1 MFHTWVCVCKLPHL
15 LSNKVDGDKMSY
27 KETIRNLHEEVKF
40 IEDIDR
46 KIEDIDKGTAAI
58 LLRDASYVLR
68 SLAGNLEQEIEN
80 ERMTKLP

>member
-1 MFHTWVCVCKLPHL
+1 MRKLPHL
-15 LSNKVDGDKMSY
+15 LSIKVDGDKMGY
-27 KETIRNLHEEVKF
+27 KETIKNLHEEVKF
-40 IEDIDR
+40 IEDIDK

-80 ERMTKLP
+80 ERITKLP

>member
-1 MFHTWVCVCKLPHL
+1 MSHTWACVHKLPHL
-15 LSNKVDGDKMSY
+15 LSNRVDGDKMSY

-80 ERMTKLP
+80 ESMAKLP

>member
-1 MFHTWVCVCKLPHL
+1 MSHTWVCARKLPHL
-15 LSNKVDGDKMSY
+15 LSIEVRGYKMGY

-40 IEDIDR
+40 IEDIDK
-46 KIEDIDKGTAAI
+46 KIEDMDKGTAAI